1 MKSTVTAIALALSA
15 FASIEAYAQGAPQ
28 KMMTI
33 QMPEAPAL
41 VPVKLNPATT
51 AVLVSDMIDPICKS
65 QPKCVATMI
74 PLAKEF
80 IARARKAGVMIVYST
95 QEARKDNWMPD
106 VAPLA
111 SDPFIASKGQDRFYD
126 TQLEKVLK
134 DKGVQTLVIIGWK
147 NSGSVLYTSIGAT
160 LRGLTVV
167 VGRDAALGPSAWE
180 EAIGDYQML
189 TQSSANATNEPLK
202 TRATTL
208 SRTDWI
214 TFN

>member
-95 QEARKDNWMPD
+95 QEARKDSWMPD

>member
-95 QEARKDNWMPD
+95 QEARKDSWMPD

-160 LRGLTVV
+160 LRGMTVV

>member
-1 MKSTVTAIALALSA
+1 MKFAAAAITLALCA
-15 FASIEAYAQGAPQ
+15 VASGQAHAQGAQQ
-28 KMMTI
+28 KMAAI

-41 VPVKLNPATT
+41 VPVKLNPAAT
-51 AVLVSDMIDPICKS
+51 AILVSDMIDPICKS

-74 PLAKEF
+74 PLAKAFLE
-80 IARARKAGVMIVYST
+80 RARKAGVMVVYST
-95 QEARKDNWMPD
+95 QEARKDSWMPD
-106 VAPLA
+106 VAPQPG
-111 SDPFIASKGQDRFYD
+111 DPFIASKGQDRFFD
-126 TQLEKVLK
+126 TALEKTLK

-160 LRGLTVV
+160 LRGFTVV